1 VETASDFGRNG
12 SPPSHPELLDW
23 LAARFAED
31 KWSIKAMH
39 RLILTSAT
47 YRQSS
52 MESDPKA
59 VQADPDGRLLWRFNR
74 LRLEGEA
81 IRDSVLTVSGR
92 LNLARGGPP
101 VYPPLPK
108 GLDEKVQS
116 VDTWETSTGADAQRR
131 SIYIFQR
138 RAQFVPFLETFDAPV
153 FNSTCE
159 RRRNSITAL
168 QALSMYD
175 SDFVNG
181 EASHFAERVRRDAGS
196 DEVRQ
201 IRRAFEI
208 ALARIPADSELSD
221 VRKFLHTVAVGD
233 PLIGLCRVLLNSNE
247 FIYID

>member
-1 VETASDFGRNG
+1 
-12 SPPSHPELLDW
+12 
-23 LAARFAED
+23 
-31 KWSIKAMH
+31 MH
-39 RLILTSAT
+39 RLLLTSAT

-52 MESDPKA
+52 METEPEAMKADSDNH
-59 VQADPDGRLLWRFNR
+59 LLWRFNR

-92 LNLARGGPP
+92 LNPEHGGPP

-116 VDTWETSTGADAQRR
+116 VDTWETSTGADSRRR

-138 RAQFVPFLETFDAPV
+138 RAQYVPFLETFDAPV

-175 SDFVNG
+175 GDFVNL
-181 EASHFAERVRRDAGS
+181 EAPHFAERVRREAGK
-196 DEVRQ
+196 DESRQ

-208 ALARIPADSELSD
+208 ALGRGPTESEESD
-221 VRKFLHTVAVGD
+221 VAKFLHKAGAGD
-233 PLIGLCRVLLNSNE
+233 PLTGLCRVLLNSNE